1 MPRDQALKLV
11 ETCWIFCQHSVTASD
26 GDQEFGSSPA
36 EAALLEKPVV
46 STLHNGLPEH
56 IIHGTTGLLTRE
68 WDIAGMAESMMK
80 LANNAELRMRMG
92 KEEAARTFQLCSS
105 SNRSRDIGALIDLI
119 RFQNEGVDCHPP
131 YSIALTSSPRHGQRS
146 ESIAF

>member
-26 GDQEFGSSPA
+26 GDQEGFGLSPA

-68 WDIAGMAESMMK
+68 WDIAGMAESMME

-92 KEEAARTFQLCSS
+92 KKGRENILQLCSP
-105 SNRSRDIGALIDLI
+105 SNRSHAISALID
-119 RFQNEGVDCHPP
+119 
-131 YSIALTSSPRHGQRS
+131 SILVS
-146 ESIAF
+146 E